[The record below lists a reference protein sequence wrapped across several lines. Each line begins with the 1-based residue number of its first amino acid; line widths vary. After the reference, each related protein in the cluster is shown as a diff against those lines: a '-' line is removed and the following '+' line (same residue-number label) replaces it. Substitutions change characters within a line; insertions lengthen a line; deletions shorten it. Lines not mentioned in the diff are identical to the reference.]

1 MKKIIKKF
9 DTFKTNENFEESQ
22 EDIELRKIERWVRD
36 SGNAGADFLDWEW
49 DGDTLTI
56 TTEDGEEIYSR
67 EDLQDEGVLEPTTH
81 TYDNVHGMIADME
94 LIIKTL
100 HINPSLVRKAKEILK
115 YLNSN
120 LDKTP
125 SI

>member
-56 TTEDGEEIYSR
+56 TTEVGEE
-67 EDLQDEGVLEPTTH
+67 
-81 TYDNVHGMIADME
+81 
-94 LIIKTL
+94 
-100 HINPSLVRKAKEILK
+100 
-115 YLNSN
+115 N
-120 LDKTP
+120 LL
-125 SI
+125 